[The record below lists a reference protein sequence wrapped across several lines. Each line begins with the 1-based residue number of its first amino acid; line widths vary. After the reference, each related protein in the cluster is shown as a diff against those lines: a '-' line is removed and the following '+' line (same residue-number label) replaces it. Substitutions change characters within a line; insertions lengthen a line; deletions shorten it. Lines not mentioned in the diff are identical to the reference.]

1 MASTLQN
8 VAAKF
13 RAGEPDNAYNL
24 AVAGNTL
31 LAKTTSY
38 TLTAKDFY
46 VVFNATTL
54 TATLPTA
61 VGNAGLVLRV
71 KNLFNG
77 NLTVATTSSQT
88 VDGTTPSVLAQYA
101 TNAYVS
107 DGANWYI
114 F

>member
-24 AVAGNTL
+24 AVAGNTV
-31 LAKTTSY
+31 LAKTVSY
-38 TLTAKDFY
+38 TLTAKDSY

-61 VGNAGLVLRV
+61 VGNSGLVLRV

-77 NLTVATTSSQT
+77 NLTIATTSTQT
-88 VDGTTPSVLAQYA
+88 IDGTTPSALAQYGFA
-101 TNAYVS
+101 SYVS
-107 DGANWYI
+107 DST
-114 F
+114 